1 MSDNADTAGERIP
14 VELYFDYICPFCY
27 IGWHRLA
34 RVVAEYPVAVHYRF
48 VEIHPDNPAEG
59 RPVSELGYPPEQWQ
73 AMLRNLEAM
82 AAEDG
87 LPIAE
92 REFTTNS
99 RRALLL
105 AQTVLDERPEAF
117 LGLHAAIFHA
127 YFVERRNIGDT
138 AVLRALAEALGVDDL
153 TAAAWER
160 QAPLERLLGHVEAAR
175 RIGLSGV
182 PTLVVGRRAFPG
194 AVSVDTLVSALRH
207 EGVQPLT
214 RSH

>member
-1 MSDNADTAGERIP
+1 MSAPAHERIP
-14 VELYFDYICPFCY
+14 VELYFDYVCPFCY

-34 RVVAEYPVAVHYRF
+34 RVVADYPVAVHYRC

-73 AMLRNLEAM
+73 AMTRNLERM

-87 LPIAE
+87 LPLAE
-92 REFTTNS
+92 RDFTTNS
-99 RRALLL
+99 RQALLL

-127 YFVERRNIGDT
+127 YFVERRNIGDP
-138 AVLRALAEALGVDDL
+138 AVLRALAEAHGVADL
-153 TAAAWER
+153 TAAAWDSR
-160 QAPLERLLGHVEAAR
+160 APLERLLEHVEAAR

-182 PTLVVGRRAFPG
+182 PTLVVGQRAFPG
-194 AVSVDTLVSALRH
+194 AVSVETLERALR
-207 EGVQPLT
+207 EQGIQPAAPE
-214 RSH
+214 H